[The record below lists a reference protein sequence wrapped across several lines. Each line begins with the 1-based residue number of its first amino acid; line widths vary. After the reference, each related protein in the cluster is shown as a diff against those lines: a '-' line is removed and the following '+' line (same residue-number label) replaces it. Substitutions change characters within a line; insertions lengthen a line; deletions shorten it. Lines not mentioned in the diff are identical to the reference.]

1 MDNKKLP
8 EKLLKQEKQD
18 QDQLK
23 QSYFM
28 AYNAIFAYYKNFSYF
43 IFFCGE
49 SENKK
54 INKSYI
60 YRLIIMN
67 ILI

>member
-1 MDNKKLP
+1 MIHLYNIMDYKNLP

-43 IFFCGE
+43 NFFV
-49 SENKK
+49 ENLKIKK
-54 INKSYI
+54 
-60 YRLIIMN
+60 
-67 ILI
+67 